1 MIMKVFNTLT
11 RKKEEFKPLV
21 AGKVSM
27 YVCGP
32 TVYNYIHIGNAR
44 SVIAF
49 DTIRRYFE
57 YRGYDVKYVSNF
69 TDVDDKMINE
79 ARKEHTTV
87 AELAERYIKAFMED
101 TEALNIQPAALHP
114 RATHE
119 IKEIIGFVQDLIDKG
134 YAYEVDGDVYYRA
147 RKFPNYG
154 QLSDQNIAELEEGAS
169 EHINE
174 EEQNK
179 KEDPIDFALWK
190 AQKEDDEIAW
200 NSPWGKGR
208 PGWHIE
214 CSVMSTTYLGDTID
228 IHGGGQDLEFPHH
241 ENEIAQS
248 EAKTGKKF
256 VNYWMHNG
264 FVTVGKKQEKMSK
277 SLHNFVTVHD
287 ILKQIDPQVL
297 RFYMSSVQYRR
308 PINYSK
314 NGLKQ
319 AETVLKRY
327 QNTLRNLEAR
337 LQDETDSLE
346 DSILRDNFT
355 QAKAEFIEAMDDDFN
370 VQNALSVMY
379 DFTSTL
385 NTHLQEDKVDKPA
398 LKRAKKILIDWLE
411 IFGVNFN
418 ENQAEDDTDIEK
430 MISERDAARKN
441 KDWAESDRLRDR
453 LQARGIVIEDTPQ
466 GTRWHR
472 A

>member
-1 MIMKVFNTLT
+1 MKVFNTLT

-57 YRGYDVKYVSNF
+57 YRGYDVNYVSNF

-87 AELAERYIKAFMED
+87 EKLAERYIKAFMED
-101 TEALNIQPAALHP
+101 TEALNIEPATLHP

-119 IKEIIGFVQDLIDKG
+119 IKEIIDFVQDLIDKG
-134 YAYEVDGDVYYRA
+134 FAYEVDGDVYYRA

-174 EEQNK
+174 EEQSK

-190 AQKEDDEIAW
+190 AQKEEDEIAW
-200 NSPWGKGR
+200 DSPWGKGR

-214 CSVMSTTYLGDTID
+214 CSVMSTKYLGDTID

-308 PINYSK
+308 PINYSED
-314 NGLKQ
+314 GLKQ

-327 QNTLRNLEAR
+327 QNTLRNLDAR
-337 LQDETDSLE
+337 LNDENETLE
-346 DSILRDNFT
+346 DNGLRDDLT

-370 VQNALSVMY
+370 VQNALSIMY
-379 DFTSTL
+379 DLATTL
-385 NTHLQEDKVDKPA
+385 NNHLQKEQVDKPA
-398 LKRAKKILIDWLE
+398 LKRAKKLLIAWLE
-411 IFGVNFN
+411 IFGVSFK
-418 ENQAEDDTDIEK
+418 EEQAENDDEIEK
-430 MISERDAARKN
+430 LIAQRDEARKN
-441 KDWAESDRLRDR
+441 KNWAESDRLRDE
-453 LQARGIVIEDTPQ
+453 LQAKGIVIEDTPQ

>member
-1 MIMKVFNTLT
+1 MFEIYNTMT
-11 RKKEEFKPLV
+11 RKIEEFKPV
-21 AGKVSM
+21 KDNHVSI

-57 YRGYDVKYVSNF
+57 YRGYDVNYVSNF

-87 AELAERYIKAFMED
+87 EKLAERYIKAFMED
-101 TEALNIQPAALHP
+101 TEALNIEPATLHP

-119 IKEIIGFVQDLIDKG
+119 IKEIIDFVQDLIDKG
-134 YAYEVDGDVYYRA
+134 FAYEVDGDVYYRA

-174 EEQNK
+174 EEQSK

-190 AQKEDDEIAW
+190 AQKEEDEIAW
-200 NSPWGKGR
+200 DSPWGKGR

-214 CSVMSTTYLGDTID
+214 CSVMSTKYLGDTID

-308 PINYSK
+308 PINYSED
-314 NGLKQ
+314 GLKQ

-327 QNTLRNLEAR
+327 QNTLRNLDAR
-337 LQDETDSLE
+337 LDDENERLE
-346 DSILRDNFT
+346 DNGLRDDLT

-370 VQNALSVMY
+370 VQNALSIMY
-379 DFTSTL
+379 DLATTL
-385 NTHLQEDKVDKPA
+385 NNHLQKDQVDKPA
-398 LKRAKKILIDWLE
+398 LKRAKKLLIAWLE
-411 IFGVNFN
+411 IFGVSFK
-418 ENQAEDDTDIEK
+418 EEQAENDDEIEK
-430 MISERDAARKN
+430 LIAQRDEARKN
-441 KDWAESDRLRDR
+441 KDWAESDRLRDE
-453 LQARGIVIEDTPQ
+453 LQAKGIVIEDTPQ